1 MRKLFIGFIAIL
13 VLFGCGQSYEET
25 KRITRAHR
33 LKMSRE
39 DSAALKIAVMPTLDC
54 LPIFVAKDHQLFD
67 TAVDIRLKYF
77 TAQMDCDTALMNGR
91 VEGGI
96 TDLVRAERMM
106 KGGAPLRYFTRTNAY
121 WVLVSNRQQRISQL
135 KQLGDKMVAMTR
147 YSVTDMLGDL
157 AVDSAKLE
165 PWKVFRIQVNDV
177 NIRLKM
183 LENNEMDALV
193 FTEPQLTQAMLLKPR
208 VLLDTRKLDM
218 KMGAVVVRSKGMDDK
233 NRKKQMNAF
242 LIGYNAACD
251 SLNKYG
257 VGHYKDVIR
266 KRYKVSEQAL
276 GRLPDLKF
284 ERAIVPREKDI
295 ETARQ
300 WLSKK

>member
-13 VLFGCGQSYEET
+13 VLFSCGQSYEET

-121 WVLVSNRQQRISQL
+121 WVLVSNRHQRISQL

-165 PWKVFRIQVNDV
+165 SWKVFRIQVNDV

-276 GRLPDLKF
+276 SRLPDLKF

>member
-13 VLFGCGQSYEET
+13 VLFSCGQSYEET

-276 GRLPDLKF
+276 SRLPDLKF

>member
-1 MRKLFIGFIAIL
+1 
-13 VLFGCGQSYEET
+13 
-25 KRITRAHR
+25 
-33 LKMSRE
+33 
-39 DSAALKIAVMPTLDC
+39 
-54 LPIFVAKDHQLFD
+54 
-67 TAVDIRLKYF
+67 
-77 TAQMDCDTALMNGR
+77 
-91 VEGGI
+91 
-96 TDLVRAERMM
+96 MM

-135 KQLGDKMVAMTR
+135 KQLGDKMLAMTR

-276 GRLPDLKF
+276 SRLPELKF

>member
-13 VLFGCGQSYEET
+13 VLFSCGQSYEET